1 MGMVSYKTKHEMVFI
16 STTIHTSN
24 GKFKCWVYGGADFE
38 WIQDTFEVDVPT
50 KEEWLKVFTSSCNS
64 RSHRGEQETYTRLK
78 TQAPGQYRALVV
90 CGKPCR

>member
-64 RSHRGEQETYTRLK
+64 RSHRGEHQSKSTKSRNLYT
-78 TQAPGQYRALVV
+78 TENPSTWSI
-90 CGKPCR
+90 